1 MVNKFGK
8 CPQNKYMK
16 EKSFLR
22 GALVLA
28 IGGIVCKVLGAFYRV
43 PLASILGDVGMGVY
57 QLVYPV
63 YAFSIVF
70 VTSGLTSALTYVVS
84 RNKKTYN
91 LENLKKFFWAS
102 LLLSTIICLLAGVGF
117 VVFSNNIA
125 RLLGN
130 VDAGAGFV
138 VAGLSAV
145 FAGVIS
151 TFRGWF
157 QGFEDMTPTAISQVS
172 EQVLKVGIGIWLAI
186 VLASFGVS
194 YGVAGAF
201 LGVLAGEVFATIYLL
216 IVFLFSKK
224 KYVDFSK
231 SKKKLLFWTATKK
244 LVSKWFA
251 FGLTGFIIPL
261 TVAIDSFL
269 VVNLLK
275 RAGFGESVSTALFG
289 IQSGMINSLINFPMI
304 LAVALSTS
312 IIPSI
317 SFLVKQKKMGE
328 VTQKINLSLKLVL
341 FFSVPCALGLMA
353 VSQNILFMFYP
364 KLSPQM
370 HDVAVVLLLISAF
383 NVVYLGLLQITSSVL
398 QSLGHVYIPVF
409 SSLLGCLFKIA
420 LTLILVPNPSINIYG
435 SAVAGIVAYLVPC
448 VVNILMLRREIK
460 INIGFKF
467 AMTLLV
473 ASIFMAGATLA
484 INLLLFFSTGPIIT
498 LLICVLFAVI
508 SYFSMIFG
516 FEGLKFSDFQTT
528 KKV

>member
-91 LENLKKFFWAS
+91 LGNLKKFFWAS
-102 LLLSTIICLLAGVGF
+102 LLLSSIICLLAGVGF

-194 YGVAGAF
+194 YAVAGAF
-201 LGVLAGEVFATIYLL
+201 LGVLAGEVFATIY
-216 IVFLFSKK
+216 
-224 KYVDFSK
+224 
-231 SKKKLLFWTATKK
+231 
-244 LVSKWFA
+244 
-251 FGLTGFIIPL
+251 
-261 TVAIDSFL
+261 
-269 VVNLLK
+269 
-275 RAGFGESVSTALFG
+275 
-289 IQSGMINSLINFPMI
+289 
-304 LAVALSTS
+304 
-312 IIPSI
+312 
-317 SFLVKQKKMGE
+317 
-328 VTQKINLSLKLVL
+328 
-341 FFSVPCALGLMA
+341 
-353 VSQNILFMFYP
+353 
-364 KLSPQM
+364 
-370 HDVAVVLLLISAF
+370 
-383 NVVYLGLLQITSSVL
+383 
-398 QSLGHVYIPVF
+398 
-409 SSLLGCLFKIA
+409 
-420 LTLILVPNPSINIYG
+420 
-435 SAVAGIVAYLVPC
+435 
-448 VVNILMLRREIK
+448 
-460 INIGFKF
+460 
-467 AMTLLV
+467 
-473 ASIFMAGATLA
+473 
-484 INLLLFFSTGPIIT
+484 
-498 LLICVLFAVI
+498 
-508 SYFSMIFG
+508 
-516 FEGLKFSDFQTT
+516 
-528 KKV
+528 